1 MKSFVNIQ
9 QPHIPSYNLE
19 VVSNAYNKLNEG
31 HIQAIQAQSELQSAI
46 AQLDLNE
53 TEEDFRQSL
62 VSEINQTVQ
71 ENTRYNNAY
80 FALPDIIAKA
90 GNINSNPE
98 LIGRL
103 RAQQAYKAN
112 IAAIDARTDVNDA
125 AKEMAKALS
134 PYYYRDKQTGELIN
148 NGVWKPGYSPV
159 KSYDA
164 NQILQLIG
172 QYVSPDKGEFSGPI
186 SFLNADG
193 SISDHWDPAG
203 GLGVLNQQTG
213 EWTRLSEEK
222 IKYGWNAAIAAN
234 PGIIASLKQ
243 DYEVAN
249 WNLDTKGEDIYNII
263 GKDGSR
269 ITFNDFVNRIIDPYA
284 KAKSYYNTSSTIEY
298 KDATIQAYNSLLQAK
313 AKTAAQQKQLDELGQ
328 ISIDTPGHT
337 YYKENTDLVDTN
349 RRIVSENNSF
359 KSYVSD
365 YLQNSGLAV
374 DINNLDINNREQTLT
389 TLRNGKVSETDINTI
404 MKEYDR
410 IADLT
415 YSDRKHL
422 DTIYNSMTPRAQAA
436 RKLSD
441 DMKVGNIIDSDYFT
455 DNNSYN
461 RWVKISGKIIDEA
474 FKYGNNYFKAF
485 DKKEYND
492 LIEALGGK
500 DVMQS
505 LGYKFIEN
513 KGKYYIGL
521 DKENSNQFYQFSDAI
536 QTIRKSRNFSTN
548 FVNTLFSNGGTE
560 DSYYVDE
567 NGKMNILYTSN
578 PRFAPGGDITS
589 IYRNAANFMN
599 RLDRIAKRIQP
610 DELSEYMVKS
620 YSSPGGTIEENQY
633 RNILAGINDP
643 ELITLYKNRL
653 DAIDENLS
661 IELSN
666 GDWINSNI
674 RIISENKKDGY
685 LTFKIPTTKEI
696 IELKEAVQ
704 HSDAINKSTKSIE
717 RDEDGNLYTV
727 INIPVGSGDKK
738 HSVRVSLES
747 INTPASIEYRNSPDI
762 IAGNQL
768 VKANRNNKGE
778 QIAFYTDDLGNKQYI
793 MLYPVGNSDKSFYI
807 GYNDEIDTS
816 KVVDY
821 KTAVALKMIYNG
833 LSTLNPNNY
842 KSIEDFKNSYNL
854 YTGLFNN
861 FYNTNNGIITLPN
874 YASTNLQPVI
884 DEILGR

>member
-1 MKSFVNIQ
+1 MKTYINTQ
-9 QPHIPSYNLE
+9 QVQVPSYNLE
-19 VVSNAYNKLNEG
+19 VASNAFNKLNEG
-31 HIQAIQAQSELQSAI
+31 HIQAIQAQSELQNAI

-53 TEEDFRQSL
+53 SEDDFRQQL
-62 VSEINQTVQ
+62 VNEIDSTVK

-90 GNINSNPE
+90 GNINTNPE

-112 IAAIDARTDVNDA
+112 IAAVDARTDVNDA
-125 AKEMAKALS
+125 AKEMAKARS
-134 PYYYRDKQTGELIN
+134 PYYYRDKETGELIN
-148 NGVWKPGYSPV
+148 NGVWKPGYTPV
-159 KSYDA
+159 TSYDG
-164 NQILQLIG
+164 NEILKLLG
-172 QYVSPDKGEFSGPI
+172 QYVSPDEGGFSGPI

-203 GLGVLNQQTG
+203 GIGVLNQQTG
-213 EWTRLSEEK
+213 EWKRLSKEK
-222 IKYGWNAAIAAN
+222 IKSAWDAALAAN

-263 GKDGSR
+263 GQDGSR

-284 KAKSYYNTSSTIEY
+284 KAKAFNNVSSSIKYQDSTI
-298 KDATIQAYNSLLQAK
+298 AAYNSLLQAK
-313 AKTAAQQKQLDELGQ
+313 AKAEAQQKQIDELGQ
-328 ISIDTPGHT
+328 VSIDAPGHT

-349 RRIVSENNSF
+349 RRITSENNSF
-359 KSYVSD
+359 KNYVSN
-365 YLQNSGLAV
+365 YLQDSGLAIN
-374 DINNLDINNREQTLT
+374 INNLDINNREQTLT
-389 TLRNGKVSETDINTI
+389 TLRNGKVSEEDINTI

-410 IADLT
+410 IANLT
-415 YSDRKHL
+415 YSDRKYL
-422 DTIYNSMTPRAQAA
+422 DEIYNKMIPRAQAA
-436 RKLSD
+436 RKLAD
-441 DMKVGNIIDSDYFT
+441 DMKVGNIIDSNYFT
-455 DNNSYN
+455 DNNDYN
-461 RWVKISGKIIDEA
+461 GWIKTSGRIIDEA
-474 FKYGNNYFKAF
+474 FKYDNNYFKTF

-492 LIEALGGK
+492 LIKALGGK
-500 DVMQS
+500 DTMQA
-505 LGYKFIEN
+505 LGYKFVED
-513 KGKYYIGL
+513 KGNYYIGL

-536 QTIRKSRNFSTN
+536 QTIRKSRNFGTN
-548 FVNTLFSNGGTE
+548 FNNTLFNNGAAE
-560 DSYYVDE
+560 DSYYIDE
-567 NGKMNILYTSN
+567 NGKFNILHTKN
-578 PRFAPGGDITS
+578 PRFFLTGDFTS

-610 DELSEYMVKS
+610 DELKGYTVES
-620 YSSPGGTIEENQY
+620 YSAPGGTIEENQY
-633 RNILAGINDP
+633 RNILAGIDDP

-653 DAIDENLS
+653 DAIDKNLS

-674 RIISENKKDGY
+674 KIISDDKKNAY
-685 LTFKIPTTKEI
+685 LTFKTPTTKEVV
-696 IELKEAVQ
+696 ELKEAVQ
-704 HSDAINKSTKSIE
+704 FSDAISKSTKSIE

-747 INTPASIEYRNSPDI
+747 INTPASREYRNSPDI

-768 VKANRNNKGE
+768 VKANRNNKAE
-778 QIAFYTDDLGNKQYI
+778 QIAFYTDDLGKQQHI
-793 MLYPVGNSDKSFYI
+793 MLYPVGNSNKSFYI

-816 KVVDY
+816 KIIDY
-821 KTAVALKMIYNG
+821 ETAVALKMIYNG

-842 KSIEDFKNSYNL
+842 KSAEEFENSYNL

>member
-31 HIQAIQAQSELQSAI
+31 HIQAIQAESELRSAI

-62 VSEINQTVQ
+62 VSEIDQTVQ

-148 NGVWKPGYSPV
+148 NGVWKPRYFPV
-159 KSYDA
+159 RSYDV

-172 QYVSPDKGEFSGPI
+172 QYVSPDKGGFSAPV
-186 SFLNADG
+186 SFLNSDG

-213 EWTRLSEEK
+213 QWERLSEEK
-222 IKYGWNAAIAAN
+222 IKSAWNAAIAAN
-234 PGIIASLKQ
+234 PGIIASLRQ

-263 GKDGSR
+263 EQDGSR

-284 KAKSYYNTSSTIEY
+284 KAKSYYNTTSTIEY
-298 KDATIQAYNSLLQAK
+298 QNSTIEAYNSLLQAK
-313 AKTAAQQKQLDELGQ
+313 AKADLERRLGQ
-328 ISIDTPGHT
+328 VSIDTPGHT
-337 YYKENTDLVDTN
+337 YYKENTYLIDTN
-349 RRIVSENNSF
+349 RRITSENNNF
-359 KSYVSD
+359 KNYVSD
-365 YLQNSGLAV
+365 YLKDSGLAV
-374 DINNLDINNREQTLT
+374 NINNLDINNREQTLA
-389 TLRNGKVSETDINTI
+389 TLRNGKVSEEDINTI

-410 IADLT
+410 ITSLT
-415 YSDRKHL
+415 YSDRKYL
-422 DTIYNSMTPRAQAA
+422 DEVYNEMTPRAQAA
-436 RKLSD
+436 RKLAD
-441 DMKVGNIIDSDYFT
+441 DMKVGNIIDSNYFT
-455 DNNSYN
+455 DNNAYD
-461 RWVKISGKIIDEA
+461 RWIKMSGKIIDEA
-474 FKYGNNYFKAF
+474 FKHDNNYFKAF

-492 LIEALGGK
+492 IIEALGGK
-500 DVMQS
+500 DTMQT
-505 LGYKFIEN
+505 LGYKFVEN
-513 KGKYYIGL
+513 KGQYYIGL
-521 DKENSNQFYQFSDAI
+521 DKENSNLFYQFSDAI
-536 QTIRKSRNFSTN
+536 QTIRESRNFGTN
-548 FVNTLFSNGGTE
+548 FYNTLFSGGGIE
-560 DSYYVDE
+560 DSYYIDE
-567 NGKMNILYTSN
+567 NGKFNILYTNN
-578 PRFAPGGDITS
+578 PRFGPSGDFTS
-589 IYRNAANFMN
+589 IYRSAANFMN
-599 RLDRIAKRIQP
+599 RLDRVARRIQP
-610 DELSEYMVKS
+610 DELNRYMVKS
-620 YSSPGGTIEENQY
+620 YSAPGGTLEENQY
-633 RNILAGINDP
+633 RNILAGIDDP
-643 ELITLYKNRL
+643 ELITLYKTRL
-653 DAIDENLS
+653 DTIEKNLS

-666 GDWINSNI
+666 GDWINSSI
-674 RIISENKKDGY
+674 KIISEDKKNGY
-685 LTFKIPTTKEI
+685 LTFKTPTTKEI
-696 IELKEAVQ
+696 VELKEAVQ
-704 HSDAINKSTKSIE
+704 HSDAISKSTKSIE

-738 HSVRVSLES
+738 HSIRVSLES
-747 INTPASIEYRNSPDI
+747 INTPASREYRNSPDI

-768 VKANRNNKGE
+768 TKAYRNNKGE
-778 QIAFYTDDLGNKQYI
+778 QIAFYTDDLGNQQYI

-807 GYNDEIDTS
+807 GYNDEINTS
-816 KVVDY
+816 KIIDY
-821 KTAVALKMIYNG
+821 ETAVALKMIYNG

-842 KSIEDFKNSYNL
+842 ATAEEFQNSYIL